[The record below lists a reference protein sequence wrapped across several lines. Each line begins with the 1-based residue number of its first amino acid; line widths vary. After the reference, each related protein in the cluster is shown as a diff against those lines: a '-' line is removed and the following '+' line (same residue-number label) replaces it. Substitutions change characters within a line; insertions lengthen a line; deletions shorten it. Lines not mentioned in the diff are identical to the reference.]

1 MAVYNNRQMNKMR
14 QDAIRRSQEMYSRSA
29 VNSSHY
35 SEDSREDTAP
45 PAENKSDKNKPSEKK
60 QSGMQLNKFLE
71 DFLGDS
77 IDADKLLIA
86 ALIWLLIKEGADKKL
101 IIALG
106 YILF

>member
-1 MAVYNNRQMNKMR
+1 MAVYSNRQMNKMR

-35 SEDSREDTAP
+35 SEDRREDTAP
-45 PAENKSDKNKPSEKK
+45 PAENKSAENKPTDKK
-60 QSGMQLNKFLE
+60 QPGMQLNKFLE

-106 YILF
+106 YILL

>member
-1 MAVYNNRQMNKMR
+1 MAGYSNRQMNKMR

-35 SEDSREDTAP
+35 SEDRREDTAP
-45 PAENKSDKNKPSEKK
+45 PVENKPTENKPSEKK

>member
-35 SEDSREDTAP
+35 SEDRREDTAP
-45 PAENKSDKNKPSEKK
+45 QKESRPIEKK
-60 QSGMQLNKFLE
+60 QTGIQLNKIID
-71 DFLGDS
+71 DFFGDS

-106 YILF
+106 YILL

>member
-1 MAVYNNRQMNKMR
+1 MAVYSNRQMNKMR

-35 SEDSREDTAP
+35 SEDKREDTAP
-45 PAENKSDKNKPSEKK
+45 PAENKSPEKK

-71 DFLGDS
+71 DFFGDS